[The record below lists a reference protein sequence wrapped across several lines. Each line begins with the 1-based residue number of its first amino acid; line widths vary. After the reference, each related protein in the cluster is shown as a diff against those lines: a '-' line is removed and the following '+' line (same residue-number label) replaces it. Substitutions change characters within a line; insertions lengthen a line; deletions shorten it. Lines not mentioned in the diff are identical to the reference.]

1 MPIKGQFECSTNL
14 NQSSILEEVKIMK
27 KANYFDSNNVK
38 IGQNII
44 HASLI
49 DSGENKMSK
58 DMKGKSKKFSVYDLP
73 QNPMSIRSY
82 KHNFYK
88 SRVENSRKDQLQ
100 TK

>member
-1 MPIKGQFECSTNL
+1 
-14 NQSSILEEVKIMK
+14 
-27 KANYFDSNNVK
+27 
-38 IGQNII
+38 
-44 HASLI
+44 
-49 DSGENKMSK
+49 MSK